1 MPHASGQPTL
11 HQVKQLHSREFF
23 SGVDAPGGIQRQ
35 APFAAGLGGPQL
47 AVGPAAAAAAAA
59 AAAVSWTGGTR
70 PANQPPTHPASSAPL
85 EASPQPSLM
94 RMMTAACDGH
104 HTSDVTPPMHLTL
117 GHTTPPCR
125 CCILIARETE
135 VKVTKAGRGN
145 PTSQVT
151 TCSHRCSLD
160 AVSLL
165 H

>member
-1 MPHASGQPTL
+1 MPHATCHMRPTCQ
-11 HQVKQLHSREFF
+11 QVKQQQLHSREFF
-23 SGVDAPGGIQRQ
+23 SGGDAPGGIQRQ

-59 AAAVSWTGGTR
+59 AAVSWTGGTQ
-70 PANQPPTHPASSAPL
+70 PASQPASSAPL